1 MAYSVGLHQGN
12 ESREITVGAVGKNN
26 WVNTNNWKKTVEH
39 EKRQKNVS
47 LESQNLAK
55 AKTKISLEED
65 VT

>member
-1 MAYSVGLHQGN
+1 MAYSVGLHQDN

-39 EKRQKNVS
+39 EKRQKDVS

-55 AKTKISLEED
+55 AKTKILLEED
-65 VT
+65 IT